1 MYSLLTVL
9 DGGSYRWYGSVS
21 RFLNHNCSPNLE
33 KVVVFVE
40 HRDLRFARYY
50 SALRYLCVCFV
61 PCTD

>member
-50 SALRYLCVCFV
+50 SALRY
-61 PCTD
+61 